1 MEYVAVK
8 FNITGADES
17 LIQTAY
23 DLLVDAVSAVGFES
37 FETVDENVIGYIR
50 KDIYSNEA
58 LEREIKSFPLSG
70 ISISY
75 TENDI
80 EDADWNSAWEDSGFE
95 PISINGKMV
104 IYDARHT
111 GNEELAQL
119 DAPGV
124 MTIGIEAKQAFG
136 TGTHQTTR
144 MVIAELMK
152 HRQLLEKGRMLDC
165 GCGTGILSIAAA
177 KLGAV
182 SIIGYDVDEWSVNNS
197 RHNAVLN
204 GEQDKIRIFHGDSE
218 VLGSISGKF
227 DVVAANIN
235 RNILLGDM
243 PRFCGKMNN
252 GAVLILSGFY
262 ETDIPI
268 LTDKASE
275 LNLRETD
282 RMTEDGWACLVLR
295 SCM

>member
-1 MEYVAVK
+1 
-8 FNITGADES
+8 
-17 LIQTAY
+17 
-23 DLLVDAVSAVGFES
+23 
-37 FETVDENVIGYIR
+37 
-50 KDIYSNEA
+50 
-58 LEREIKSFPLSG
+58 
-70 ISISY
+70 
-75 TENDI
+75 
-80 EDADWNSAWEDSGFE
+80 
-95 PISINGKMV
+95 
-104 IYDARHT
+104 
-111 GNEELAQL
+111 
-119 DAPGV
+119 
-124 MTIGIEAKQAFG
+124 
-136 TGTHQTTR
+136 
-144 MVIAELMK
+144 
-152 HRQLLEKGRMLDC
+152 MLDC

-243 PRFCGKMNN
+243 PRFCGKMND

-275 LNLRETD
+275 LNLRETA

>member
-1 MEYVAVK
+1 MEYIAVE
-8 FNITGADES
+8 FNITGADGS
-17 LIQTAY
+17 LIQTAN
-23 DLLVDAVSAVGFES
+23 DLLADAVSAVGFES
-37 FETVDENVIGYIR
+37 FETVNDKVIGYIR

-58 LEREIKSFPLSG
+58 LEREIKSFPLNG

-75 TENDI
+75 TANEI
-80 EDADWNSAWEDSGFE
+80 EDTDWNSAWEDSGFE
-95 PISINGKMV
+95 PISINGKVV

-111 GNEELAQL
+111 GAEELAQM
-119 DAPGV
+119 DSPD
-124 MTIGIEAKQAFG
+124 MITIGIEAKQAFG

-144 MVIAELMK
+144 MVIAELIK
-152 HRQLLEKGRMLDC
+152 NRQLLENGRMLDC

-177 KLGAV
+177 KLGAG
-182 SIIGYDVDEWSVNNS
+182 SIIGYDVDQWSVNNS
-197 RHNAVLN
+197 IHNAMLN
-204 GEQDKIRIFHGDSE
+204 GEQDKIRICHGDSE

-227 DVVAANIN
+227 EVVAANIN

-252 GAVLILSGFY
+252 GGILILSGFY

-282 RMTEDGWACLVLR
+282 RMTEDGWSCLVLR
-295 SCM
+295 NCL